1 MNVILRFVERAEQ
14 ALQHDVDLERVAAMP
29 VLRRLQRASEEIPE
43 EKIAQFHLLMARL
56 DEEFDQLE
64 KRQARA
70 R

>member
-1 MNVILRFVERAEQ
+1 VHVILHFVDRAEQ
-14 ALQHDVDLERVAAMP
+14 ALEHDVDLERVAEMP

-43 EKIAQFHLLMARL
+43 EKIAQFRLLMARL

-64 KRQARA
+64 KRQAHA

>member
-1 MNVILRFVERAEQ
+1 MHVILHFVDRAEQ
-14 ALQHDVDLERVAAMP
+14 ALQHDVELEHVAEMP

-43 EKIAQFHLLMARL
+43 EKVAQFQLLMARL